1 MSQLE
6 VNQPQ
11 RVRMAPAEA
20 EERATTLLKLTD
32 DLVNAYILDH
42 PFTKHLQA
50 CDLPKEA
57 LQAATLDWYLFHRPL
72 AASYS
77 RLYKRFI
84 QICRAY
90 SDIEEEYLERI
101 SYELTRPKAGGR
113 TLLLRQLVLTLGIP
127 EAQMNQAQPIGDL
140 RRFVSFF
147 GRLHSEGTFAEV
159 VAGQFGSA
167 FEPYARLWCEALTK
181 QCGLGR
187 DDIQYWEINARLSQD
202 KTGGGAMG
210 TRGENAYLL
219 RRAFEEGLTEARPN
233 WGMKYAAEMAVKLW
247 AYLLRSYVRRF
258 NL

>member
-1 MSQLE
+1 
-6 VNQPQ
+6 
-11 RVRMAPAEA
+11 MAPADA
-20 EERATTLLKLTD
+20 EERATTLLQLTD
-32 DLVNAYILDH
+32 DLVKAYILDH
-42 PFTKHLQA
+42 PFTKRLQA

-57 LQAATLDWYLFHRPL
+57 LQAASLDWYLFHRPL
-72 AASYS
+72 AASFS

-84 QICRAY
+84 QICRTY

-101 SYELTRPKAGGR
+101 SYELTQPKAGGR

-127 EAQMNQAQPIGDL
+127 EAQMNQTQPIGDL
-140 RRFVSFF
+140 RRFVAFF
-147 GRLHSEGTFAEV
+147 GRLHSEGTFGEV

-181 QCGLGR
+181 QCGLSK
-187 DDIQYWEINARLSQD
+187 DDIQYWEINARLSED

-219 RRAFEEGLTEARPN
+219 RRVFEEGLTEVRPN